1 MNTGPHL
8 QPSLASLTAEEMSL
22 LPISARL
29 LAVVLTMRAHPSEPT
44 RLSLPQIKQR
54 VFPFDETVTI
64 DSLTLD
70 VLALEEVGFL
80 STLVGTDGRERYLV
94 SLDVAAAVT
103 PAAEPA
109 QPAHSE
115 HIATVGREGEQRAS
129 EGARAVPPR
138 RSSYR
143 KPPPRFCPEHAPT
156 NGSGGESCVEC
167 RDARMEWTTWHF
179 EVTHGIDPDDD
190 PPVVPRPTPSPRSAP
205 SASARGGRRPRFRP
219 ADALDDPNL
228 PGYLPDDE
236 IPF

>member
-29 LAVVLTMRAHPSEPT
+29 LAVVLTMRSRPGELA

-54 VFPFDETVTI
+54 VFPFDEAVTL

-70 VLALEEVGFL
+70 VLALEDIGFL
-80 STLVGTDGRERYLV
+80 STLVGEDGRERYV
-94 SLDVAAAVT
+94 IDAAAAAA
-103 PAAEPA
+103 PAP
-109 QPAHSE
+109 PDSPHRE
-115 HIATVGREGEQRAS
+115 HIAPVGREREQR
-129 EGARAVPPR
+129 ERARESAAPPPS

-143 KPPPRFCPEHAPT
+143 MPPPRFCPEHAPT

-179 EVTHGIDPDDD
+179 EVTHGITLDDLPAD
-190 PPVVPRPTPSPRSAP
+190 PPPPRAP
-205 SASARGGRRPRFRP
+205 HDRRPRFRP
-219 ADALDDPNL
+219 TDEDEPAAPTESTWIATVDL
-228 PGYLPDDE
+228 P
-236 IPF
+236 F